1 MSPQLIWAIAGL
13 LITILTLGGVTLSS
27 TQSMEASRAKMVASE
42 IATIATASKLYI
54 ANDSTDG
61 SYDGANA
68 KIVGKY
74 IPSLNVTNIGPVSEL
89 SSKAFPG
96 ISYTIKPVT
105 LGNKNDAL
113 EIRTSP
119 FENVDQVE
127 NVKRSLSNA
136 ACDVGATADREITYT
151 CKG

>member
-1 MSPQLIWAIAGL
+1 MSPQLIWSIAGL
-13 LITILTLGGVTLSS
+13 IITILTLGGVTLSS

-61 SYDGANA
+61 TYAGANA
-68 KIVGKY
+68 KAVGKY

-89 SSKAFPG
+89 ASKAFPG
-96 ISYTIKPVT
+96 ISYTIKAT
-105 LGNKNDAL
+105 TFGNKNDAL
-113 EIRTSP
+113 EVRTSA
-119 FENVDQVE
+119 FENQDQVD

-136 ACDVGATADREITYT
+136 ACEVAATPDREITYT